1 VTQVSDDQKR
11 PADERRG
18 LTSQRILALAMIF
31 ILVSMGALLWYMP
44 FP

>member
-1 VTQVSDDQKR
+1 MGSQDRKR
-11 PADERRG
+11 PSEERRG
-18 LTSQRILALAMIF
+18 LTSQRILALAMLF

>member
-1 VTQVSDDQKR
+1 MSRDRKR
-11 PADERRG
+11 SPEERRG
-18 LTSQRILALAMIF
+18 LTSQRILALAMLF

>member
-1 VTQVSDDQKR
+1 MSGNRKR
-11 PADERRG
+11 SEEERRG

>member
-1 VTQVSDDQKR
+1 MSRNGKR
-11 PADERRG
+11 SPEERRG
-18 LTSQRILALAMIF
+18 LTSQRILALAMLF

>member
-1 VTQVSDDQKR
+1 VSRKDKR
-11 PADERRG
+11 PPEERRG
-18 LTSQRILALAMIF
+18 LTSQRILALAMLF